1 MVDYGARLG
10 EARRFGK
17 IFGSPNKIFDR
28 VLSRLQVFSG
38 RGRLM
43 GYFTAQPPEV
53 HER

>member
-10 EARRFGK
+10 EATRFSK
-17 IFGSPNKIFDR
+17 IFGASHKIFDR
-28 VLSRLQVFSG
+28 MLSRLQVFSG